1 MPERHQLT
9 ELQLAIL
16 RVLWDRGEA
25 TVQDI
30 WEALHAERGLA
41 QTTVATMLSRLER
54 RGVVTRRAP
63 PESRQ
68 YHYRAAVT
76 EREVQHS
83 MVGELTERL
92 FDGDVTA
99 LVQHLLTAEDVS
111 PGDIARIRDMI
122 ERVETTAPL
131 ASSMFAWLLTYLIHS
146 SALLGLAWLVTRR
159 RRLEPVAADLLWKVA
174 LVAGLVTGTIQSR
187 LDLSTSRA
195 VTLPAAASPLETW
208 KDR

>member
-1 MPERHQLT
+1 MPGRHQLT

-54 RGVVTRRAP
+54 RGVVTRRAQ
-63 PESRQ
+63 SRQ
-68 YHYRAAVT
+68 YRYRAAVT

-99 LVQHLLTAEDVS
+99 LVQHLLSGEDVS
-111 PGDIARIRDMI
+111 PGDIAKIRDMI
-122 ERVETTAPL
+122 ERVETKAPE
-131 ASSMFAWLLTYLIHS
+131 I
-146 SALLGLAWLVTRR
+146 
-159 RRLEPVAADLLWKVA
+159 P
-174 LVAGLVTGTIQSR
+174 
-187 LDLSTSRA
+187 
-195 VTLPAAASPLETW
+195 
-208 KDR
+208 

>member
-9 ELQLAIL
+9 ELQLAIM
-16 RVLWDRGEA
+16 RVIWDKGEA

-54 RGVVTRRAP
+54 RGVVTRRAQ
-63 PESRQ
+63 SRQ
-68 YHYRAAVT
+68 YHYRAAVS

-99 LVQHLLTAEDVS
+99 LVQHLLAGEDMS
-111 PGDIARIRDMI
+111 PGDIAKIRDMI
-122 ERVETTAPL
+122 ARVETDAPE
-131 ASSMFAWLLTYLIHS
+131 S
-146 SALLGLAWLVTRR
+146 
-159 RRLEPVAADLLWKVA
+159 K
-174 LVAGLVTGTIQSR
+174 
-187 LDLSTSRA
+187 
-195 VTLPAAASPLETW
+195 
-208 KDR
+208 

>member
-1 MPERHQLT
+1 MPGRHQLT

-16 RVLWDRGEA
+16 RVIWDKGQA

-54 RGVVTRRAP
+54 RGVVTRRA
-63 PESRQ
+63 ESRQ

-76 EREVQHS
+76 EQEVQHS

-99 LVQHLLTAEDVS
+99 LVQHLLSGEDMS
-111 PGDIARIRDMI
+111 PGDIAKIRDMI
-122 ERVETTAPL
+122 ERVETPAPE
-131 ASSMFAWLLTYLIHS
+131 S
-146 SALLGLAWLVTRR
+146 
-159 RRLEPVAADLLWKVA
+159 K
-174 LVAGLVTGTIQSR
+174 
-187 LDLSTSRA
+187 
-195 VTLPAAASPLETW
+195 
-208 KDR
+208 

>member
-16 RVLWDRGEA
+16 RVIWDRGEA

-54 RGVVTRRAP
+54 RGVVTRRAQ
-63 PESRQ
+63 SRP
-68 YHYRAAVT
+68 YPYRAVVT

-99 LVQHLLTAEDVS
+99 LVQHLLTDKDVS
-111 PGDIARIRDMI
+111 PGDIAKIRDMI
-122 ERVETTAPL
+122 ERVETNAP
-131 ASSMFAWLLTYLIHS
+131 
-146 SALLGLAWLVTRR
+146 
-159 RRLEPVAADLLWKVA
+159 
-174 LVAGLVTGTIQSR
+174 
-187 LDLSTSRA
+187 
-195 VTLPAAASPLETW
+195 ET
-208 KDR
+208 K

>member
-9 ELQLAIL
+9 ALQLAIL

-92 FDGDVTA
+92 FDVRITFGDGKTFSPTGRFSFTGKSRSRGIA
-99 LVQHLLTAEDVS
+99 L
-111 PGDIARIRDMI
+111 PGAARTIRWI
-122 ERVETTAPL
+122 NFFYRGNGTVHV
-131 ASSMFAWLLTYLIHS
+131 Y
-146 SALLGLAWLVTRR
+146 GRR
-159 RRLEPVAADLLWKVA
+159 
-174 LVAGLVTGTIQSR
+174 
-187 LDLSTSRA
+187 
-195 VTLPAAASPLETW
+195 
-208 KDR
+208 

>member
-1 MPERHQLT
+1 MPGRHQLT

-16 RVLWDRGEA
+16 RILWDKGEA

-54 RGVVTRRAP
+54 RGVVTRRAQ
-63 PESRQ
+63 SRQ

-83 MVGELTERL
+83 MIGELTERL

-99 LVQHLLTAEDVS
+99 LVQHLLSAEDVS
-111 PGDIARIRDMI
+111 PGDIAKIRDMI
-122 ERVETTAPL
+122 ARVETE
-131 ASSMFAWLLTYLIHS
+131 S
-146 SALLGLAWLVTRR
+146 
-159 RRLEPVAADLLWKVA
+159 K
-174 LVAGLVTGTIQSR
+174 
-187 LDLSTSRA
+187 
-195 VTLPAAASPLETW
+195 
-208 KDR
+208 

>member
-1 MPERHQLT
+1 MPGRHQLT

-63 PESRQ
+63 PQSRQ

-76 EREVQHS
+76 DREVQPS
-83 MVGELTERL
+83 LVGELTERV
-92 FDGDVTA
+92 FDGA
-99 LVQHLLTAEDVS
+99 
-111 PGDIARIRDMI
+111 
-122 ERVETTAPL
+122 
-131 ASSMFAWLLTYLIHS
+131 
-146 SALLGLAWLVTRR
+146 
-159 RRLEPVAADLLWKVA
+159 
-174 LVAGLVTGTIQSR
+174 
-187 LDLSTSRA
+187 
-195 VTLPAAASPLETW
+195 LPAPARPRPTR
-208 KDR
+208 D

>member
-1 MPERHQLT
+1 MPGRRQLT

-16 RVLWDRGEA
+16 RVIWDRSEA

-54 RGVVTRRAP
+54 RGVVTRRAQ
-63 PESRQ
+63 SRQ

-99 LVQHLLTAEDVS
+99 LVQHLLTGKDVS
-111 PGDIARIRDMI
+111 PGDIAKIRDMI
-122 ERVETTAPL
+122 ERVETNAP
-131 ASSMFAWLLTYLIHS
+131 
-146 SALLGLAWLVTRR
+146 
-159 RRLEPVAADLLWKVA
+159 
-174 LVAGLVTGTIQSR
+174 
-187 LDLSTSRA
+187 
-195 VTLPAAASPLETW
+195 ET
-208 KDR
+208 K

>member
-16 RVLWDRGEA
+16 RVIWDKGEA

-30 WEALHAERGLA
+30 WEALHPERQLA

-54 RGVVTRRAP
+54 GGVVTRGAQAM
-63 PESRQ
+63 Q

-76 EREVQHS
+76 EQEVQHS

-99 LVQHLLTAEDVS
+99 LVQHLLSGEDVS
-111 PGDIARIRDMI
+111 PGDLAKIRAMIARVD
-122 ERVETTAPL
+122 TN
-131 ASSMFAWLLTYLIHS
+131 
-146 SALLGLAWLVTRR
+146 
-159 RRLEPVAADLLWKVA
+159 
-174 LVAGLVTGTIQSR
+174 
-187 LDLSTSRA
+187 
-195 VTLPAAASPLETW
+195 ASPQESQ
-208 KDR
+208 

>member
-1 MPERHQLT
+1 MPGRHQLT
-9 ELQLAIL
+9 QLQHRIV

-54 RGVVTRRAP
+54 RGVVTRRASRQ
-63 PESRQ
+63 SRQ
-68 YHYRAAVT
+68 YQYRAAVT

-111 PGDIARIRDMI
+111 PGDIAKIRDMI
-122 ERVETTAPL
+122 ERVETNAP
-131 ASSMFAWLLTYLIHS
+131 
-146 SALLGLAWLVTRR
+146 
-159 RRLEPVAADLLWKVA
+159 
-174 LVAGLVTGTIQSR
+174 
-187 LDLSTSRA
+187 
-195 VTLPAAASPLETW
+195 ET
-208 KDR
+208 K